1 VSDFGAYWS
10 CSWIEIK
17 GGQPLASSYTPVF
30 VNDMSQYSDE
40 GCASS
45 VSSPH
50 DGIVEPLNPVV
61 DAVYMKPK
69 GFQNGKVPEPLTPDL
84 YGGQSPSTATPSVT
98 TESPTVEATTSTDEA
113 KPTGTQPTVMPL
125 VTTQSPTVEATTS
138 ADESKPTGTQPT
150 VMPSVT
156 TESPTVEATTSVG
169 RKRPIRGKST
179 VMPTMTT
186 ESPTMETATS
196 VDEAKPTGA
205 KPTGPSDLYLQLYKA
220 GIPYDSGAAG
230 PTLTDGM
237 NICADDYDSGFSIWC
252 MGAPE
257 GSTVTFY
264 VDDEEERVEARSPYA
279 IAGDAAGKTRRW
291 RNVPEG
297 SATIKCS
304 TDADAD
310 VYAEVAVDF
319 SCKDQGHYY

>member
-84 YGGQSPSTATPSVT
+84 YGGQSPSTATPSMT
-98 TESPTVEATTSTDEA
+98 TASPTVA
-113 KPTGTQPTVMPL
+113 
-125 VTTQSPTVEATTS
+125 ATTS

-150 VMPSVT
+150 VMPLVT

-179 VMPTMTT
+179 VMPSMTT

>member
-84 YGGQSPSTATPSVT
+84 YGGQSPSTATPSMT

-138 ADESKPTGTQPT
+138 
-150 VMPSVT
+150 
-156 TESPTVEATTSVG
+156 VG

-179 VMPTMTT
+179 VMPSMTT